1 MHWVCKWWWVFSSRF
16 LWGLLIQDLMKPKAI
31 VIHFEGF
38 SLPLQIRFIPEQH
51 VIQIFSTDG
60 ANQSFDEGMGDRHAG
75 KGFDLLWSTNST
87 PAVELQKNAATQLR
101 KTDLKQVLWET
112 GSGRKRP
119 KSLIELVG
127 RTGGEP
133 VAR

>member
-16 LWGLLIQDLMKPKAI
+16 LWGLLIQALMKPKVI

-60 ANQSFDEGMGDRHAG
+60 ANSRSM
-75 KGFDLLWSTNST
+75 KGCETGTQGRVLTSYGQKTQT
-87 PAVELQKNAATQLR
+87 PLVKYRETQPP
-101 KTDLKQVLWET
+101 DFQKQV
-112 GSGRKRP
+112 
-119 KSLIELVG
+119 
-127 RTGGEP
+127 
-133 VAR
+133 